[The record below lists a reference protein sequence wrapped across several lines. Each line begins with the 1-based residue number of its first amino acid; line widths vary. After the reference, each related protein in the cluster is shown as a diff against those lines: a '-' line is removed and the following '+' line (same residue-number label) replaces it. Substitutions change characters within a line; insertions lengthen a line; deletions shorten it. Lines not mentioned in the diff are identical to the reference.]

1 MATAPPV
8 LGLDFGGTK
17 IAAAVCDLDGS
28 QLASAMLPSS
38 TVLSADVGLSARDT
52 FERGVQAGR
61 ELLAE
66 AAGGAEPAA
75 VGVVT
80 FGIPFDD
87 RVELA
92 PSISGWEKLPMGSL
106 LRAAF
111 PGVPIRM
118 ATDAKAAALAEVRW
132 GALAGSDPAVYLNL
146 GTGLAAALV
155 VGGQVIHG
163 HDGAAGEIGYHLR
176 SVADLGRQTE
186 HRTMLE
192 QMVSGQ
198 ALARRASELAGPAGP
213 LAARDVFADTA
224 AAGPLSELAAEF
236 THELALHVV
245 NLAITLNPQRIAV
258 GGGMVGSW
266 QRIGPVLERALA
278 AGVPF
283 PPELVLARFPYDAP
297 LRGAVALAVDAAAAH
312 DGEAGREHHDSRR
325 YFHYHPAAPARRA
338 SLSKDTRA

>member
-1 MATAPPV
+1 MAQAPTV

-17 IAAAVCDLDGS
+17 IAAAVCDLAGR
-28 QLASAMLPSS
+28 QLAATVLPSAA
-38 TVLSADVGLSARDT
+38 VLAGDGGPSAREIFD
-52 FERGVQAGR
+52 RGIQAGR
-61 ELLAE
+61 DLLAE
-66 AAGGAEPAA
+66 AADGAEPAA

-80 FGIPFDD
+80 FGIPFED

-92 PSISGWEKLPMGSL
+92 PSIGGWEKLPMGSL

-155 VGGQVIHG
+155 VGGQVIYG

-176 SVADLGRQTE
+176 SVADVRRQIG

-198 ALARRASELAGPAGP
+198 ALARRASELAGPV
-213 LAARDVFADTA
+213 AARDVFADPA
-224 AAGPLSELAAEF
+224 AAGLLGDLAGEF
-236 THELALHVV
+236 ADELALHVV

-266 QRIGPVLERALA
+266 HRIGPVLDGALT

-283 PPELVLARFPYDAP
+283 PPELVLARYPYDAP
-297 LRGAVALAVDAAAAH
+297 LRGAVALAVDAAARG
-312 DGEAGREHHDSRR
+312 GEPGRDHSDPHARHVHHR
-325 YFHYHPAAPARRA
+325 PAATAHRA